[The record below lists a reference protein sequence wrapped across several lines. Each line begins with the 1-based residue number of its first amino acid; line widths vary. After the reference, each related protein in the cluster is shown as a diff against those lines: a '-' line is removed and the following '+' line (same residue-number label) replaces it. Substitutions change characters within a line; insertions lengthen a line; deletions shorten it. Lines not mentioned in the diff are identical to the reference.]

1 MLLVYRTHQ
10 CCGWWKGFIDENE
23 NGLLR
28 RELDT
33 LADYVDELTDS
44 QILE

>member
-10 CCGWWKGFIDENE
+10 CCGWWKGFIDENK